1 MEILLRN
8 STSFVFPSRLTKAK
22 PNDALAGI
30 MCFAIPLVLNVVVLA
45 AYITKKT
52 DNVTTAATALD
63 LVRAFR
69 DPITSILV
77 SRFLLELCELS
88 SKTPTHG
95 ETKLGDIISSDITL
109 HPSDVLSD
117 LPEDQRTIRDRV

>member
-1 MEILLRN
+1 MAEPHG
-8 STSFVFPSRLTKAK
+8 V
-22 PNDALAGI
+22 GV
-30 MCFAIPLVLNVVVLA
+30 MCFSVPLVLNVVVLA
-45 AYITKKT
+45 AYITNSP
-52 DNVTTAATALD
+52 DNGTIAAAALD

-88 SKTPTHG
+88 SKTPMYG
-95 ETKLGDIISSDITL
+95 GTKLGNIITSDITL

-117 LPEDQRTIRDRV
+117 LPEDQWTVQEHV